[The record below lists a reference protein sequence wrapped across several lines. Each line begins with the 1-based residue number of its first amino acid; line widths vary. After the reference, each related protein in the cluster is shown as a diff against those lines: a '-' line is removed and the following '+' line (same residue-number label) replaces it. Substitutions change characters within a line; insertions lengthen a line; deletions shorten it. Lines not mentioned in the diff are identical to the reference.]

1 MRSLA
6 SSRRFPGAAC
16 LLALCALPGGCGG
29 GDGIP
34 VVAATEPPAGVLLL
48 DLVERA
54 ASAAVRL
61 AHAAHHFDDE
71 GDGLRGAGWSAPRRV
86 PGTDL
91 SFAWA
96 TSRRATLRLP
106 LRDPRSRWL
115 HVRCQAAASDSSAPQ
130 TMTVTV
136 DDVEVGAAELRAGV
150 FDVHAFELP
159 DGAAA
164 RDAIDVALGFARLA
178 PDGRSP
184 LAGDLPAVAA
194 ACDYVAV
201 TGARQPPPT
210 WQTPRLTHVHEAR
223 GDRLFQPAG
232 LETAFTV
239 TVPDDARLEFRVRE
253 AFGVGEAAGGG
264 AAALRATLSI
274 RRPERGETVVFD
286 EPLQLDDARDL
297 DGATRWQ
304 ADLSSLAGEDVEL
317 IFRTIGQGRAPRG
330 ADWLAPRLYG
340 APGALDTTTN
350 VVLIVADTLR
360 ADYLGS
366 YGGSA
371 RTPNLDALAAS
382 GVRFENAYCHI
393 PMTVPSHASMFTSL
407 LPTEHAAL
415 NNGSVL
421 SEQHLTLPELLR
433 RTGYRHTAAF
443 ISLGVLTSE
452 FGVAQGFTEYHQRF
466 GADWWKTAAEVNAEL
481 LPWLERRPPQPF
493 FLWAHYS
500 DPHEPYAAPGRE
512 FPAVR
517 IRPGD
522 AAPVAA
528 VPDGKRTRLWVEVP
542 PDGLELAFSLPGE
555 TLPWP
560 LRVLHFTSSDARVTA
575 DCGARCQDSPLGED
589 SRQYFL
595 EPPGSLALR
604 NAARTAVATELVMQ
618 VSDYPPP
625 DEVRRRYREEV
636 EYLDRQIGRLLAA
649 LRATSRPEDTLIVF
663 TSDHGEELFEHGVA
677 GHVMNLYDTVLRVP
691 LLVHWP
697 GRLAAGTV
705 VRDVVSHID
714 LLPTVLDWLRVR
726 DPEVRSGRSL
736 LPLFA
741 RPPGAFSAEP
751 VVVETFRPESPRDR
765 QAFIAGRRKLILT
778 PADERAQLFD
788 LDADPG
794 EHENL
799 AAREPGATADLT
811 ARLQARL
818 AEARDRALA
827 VEQRALTEEE
837 IQRLRSLGYLR

>member
-1 MRSLA
+1 MPPLLTV
-6 SSRRFPGAAC
+6 RRFPGAAC

-29 GDGIP
+29 GGGIP
-34 VVAATEPPAGVLLL
+34 VAAATEPPPGVLLL

-61 AHAAHHFDDE
+61 AHAAHHFDD
-71 GDGLRGAGWSAPRRV
+71 DGEALRGAGWSAPRRV

-106 LRDPRSRWL
+106 LRDPRSRRL
-115 HVRCQAAASDSSAPQ
+115 HVRCQAAASDTSAPQ

-136 DDVEVGAAELRAGV
+136 DDVEVGAVDLRAGV
-150 FDVHAFELP
+150 FDVHSFELP
-159 DGAAA
+159 DGASA
-164 RDAIDVALGFARLA
+164 RDEIDLALGFAHVA

-210 WQTPRLTHVHEAR
+210 WQTPRLTYAHEAR

-232 LETAFTV
+232 LETTFAV
-239 TVPDDARLEFRVRE
+239 TIPDDARLEFGVRE
-253 AFGVGEAAGGG
+253 ERRPAGGG
-264 AAALRATLSI
+264 APPLRATLLI

-286 EPLQLDDARDL
+286 APLDPDDAL
-297 DGATRWQ
+297 DAPGEAGATRWQ

-317 IFRTIGQGRAPRG
+317 IFRTTGHGRAARG

-366 YGGSA
+366 YGGAA
-371 RTPNLDALAAS
+371 RTPNLDALAAA

-421 SEQHLTLPELLR
+421 SDLHLTLPELLR

-528 VPDGKRTRLWVEVP
+528 VPSGRRTRLWVEVP

-560 LRVLHFTSSDARVTA
+560 IRILHFTSSDARVTA
-575 DCGARCQDSPLGED
+575 GCGARCQDSPLGED
-589 SRQYFL
+589 SRQYFMEL
-595 EPPGSLALR
+595 PGSLALR
-604 NAARTAVATELVMQ
+604 NAAGAAVSTELVMQ
-618 VSDYPPP
+618 VSEYPPP

-636 EYLDRQIGRLLAA
+636 EYLDRQVGRLLAA
-649 LRATSRPEDTLIVF
+649 LRETSRPEDTLIVF
-663 TSDHGEELFEHGVA
+663 TSDHGEELFEHGVP

-691 LLVHWP
+691 LIVHWP
-697 GRLAAGTV
+697 GRLTAGTV
-705 VRDVVSHID
+705 VRDLVSHID
-714 LLPTVLDWLRVR
+714 LLPTVLDWLHVR

-741 RPPGAFSAEP
+741 QPPGAFSAEP
-751 VVVETFRPESPRDR
+751 VVVETFRPESPKDR

-778 PADERAQLFD
+778 PADAQAQLFD

-818 AEARDRALA
+818 AAARDRALA